1 MTRDVPAQDWP
12 RHGGQPRALLER
24 LGLPPGREVLDFS
37 ANLNPLG
44 PPEWLDEHLPSLWHG
59 IDRYPDPDY
68 YTARCAIAEAQGLD
82 ASQVLLTNG
91 GAEAIFLAAALHAGR
106 QAAIVQPTFD
116 EYARACRHYGL
127 AIHSAFLAADFSLDE
142 RRACEVMREADV
154 MFLCRPNNPSGTLIP
169 RALIERLLEAG
180 RTHGTCLVVDEAFID
195 FVEDA
200 AESLIPLLAV
210 YPNLLILRS
219 LTKLYTI
226 PGLRLGY
233 LLGAPDIVARA
244 AELQMPWSV
253 NAPAAALVA
262 PLLADEAFVA
272 RTHDWLRRELDR
284 LTPALTRLGFEVSPT
299 RVNFYLL
306 RDRHQPH
313 STDALLRFLA
323 SVGILARHTH
333 NFPGLEDGWLRLAVR
348 SVEDNDR
355 LLAVLSTWRQTRKKG
370 QGTS

>member
-1 MTRDVPAQDWP
+1 MTRDVPTQDWP

-44 PPEWLDEHLPSLWHG
+44 PPDWLASLWAELGQG

-68 YTARCAIAEAQGLD
+68 PGARRAIAEANRL
-82 ASQVLLTNG
+82 APEQVLLTNG

-106 QAAIVQPTFD
+106 RAAIVQPTFA

-127 AIHSAFLAADFSLDE
+127 AIRNVSLAPDFTLDE
-142 RRACEVMREADV
+142 ATALEAMREADV
-154 MFLCRPNNPSGTLIP
+154 MFLCRPNNPSGTLVP
-169 RALIERLLEAG
+169 RPLVECMLETG
-180 RTHGTCLVVDEAFID
+180 RKHDTYLVIDEAFID
-195 FVEDA
+195 FVDDP
-200 AESLIPLLAV
+200 AESLTPLLAA

-219 LTKLYTI
+219 LTKLYAI

-233 LLGAPDIVARA
+233 LLGTPDLVARA

-272 RTHDWLRRELDR
+272 RSHDWLRRELGR
-284 LTPALTRLGFEVSPT
+284 LRPALAHLAFDVSPT
-299 RVNFYLL
+299 RANFYLL
-306 RDRHQPH
+306 RDRRQ
-313 STDALLRFLA
+313 SQSSEALLRFLA
-323 SVGILARHTH
+323 DAGILARPTH
-333 NFPGLEDGWLRLAVR
+333 NFPGLDDGWLRLAVR
-348 SVEDNDR
+348 SAGENDR
-355 LLAVLSTWRQTRKKG
+355 LLSALATWRQTRGKG

>member
-1 MTRDVPAQDWP
+1 MTRDVPTQDWP

-44 PPEWLDEHLPSLWHG
+44 PPEWLASLWAELGQG

-68 YTARCAIAEAQGLD
+68 TGARRATAEANRL
-82 ASQVLLTNG
+82 APEQVLLTNG

-106 QAAIVQPTFD
+106 RAVIIQPTFA
-116 EYARACRHYGL
+116 EYARACRHYRL
-127 AIHSAFLAADFSLDE
+127 AVRDIFLSSDFTLDEARALAA
-142 RRACEVMREADV
+142 MRKTDV
-154 MFLCRPNNPSGTLIP
+154 VFLCRPNNPSGTLVP
-169 RALIERLLEAG
+169 KALIGRLLETG
-180 RTHGTCLVVDEAFID
+180 REHGACLVVDEAFID
-195 FVEDA
+195 FVEDP
-200 AESLIPLLAV
+200 AESLTPLLATH
-210 YPNLLILRS
+210 PNLLILRS
-219 LTKLYTI
+219 LTKLYAI

-233 LLGAPDIVARA
+233 LLGAPDLVARA

-262 PLLADEAFVA
+262 PLLADEVFVA

-284 LTPALTRLGFEVSPT
+284 LRPTLERLAFDVSPT

-306 RDRHQPH
+306 RDRRQPR
-313 STDALLRFLA
+313 SSEALLRFLA
-323 SVGILARHTH
+323 DAGILARPTH

-348 SVEDNDR
+348 SAEDNDR
-355 LLAVLSTWRQTRKKG
+355 LLAALAAWRQTREQG
-370 QGTS
+370 QETS